1 MGFGDFDFLVGAWR
15 ITNERLRERL
25 KGSTDW
31 EIFAAT
37 SRVEKVM
44 PLPGTPLPPATPQRS
59 PTFDRATGTIDSL
72 REPVA
77 HPDGTYGG
85 NLDQMFIPDKGFT
98 AMTLRLYDPA
108 TELWSIYWSDTKS
121 HRLFPPTIGRFDN
134 GRGVFFGDDVE
145 GGVPVKVR
153 FDWTAG
159 DSPVWEQS
167 MSADG
172 GATWEKNWVM
182 RFERLISPL
191 EGEKAISR
199 P

>member
-31 EIFAAT
+31 EAFAAT

-44 PLPGTPLPPATPQRS
+44 RDPQ
-59 PTFDRATGTIDSL
+59 G
-72 REPVA
+72 V
-77 HPDGTYGG
+77 YGG

-98 AMTLRLYDPA
+98 GMTLRLYDPA
-108 TELWSIYWSDTKS
+108 TELWSIYWSDSKS
-121 HRLFPPTIGRFDN
+121 HRLFPPTVGRFDN
-134 GRGVFFGDDVE
+134 GHGVFFGDDVE
-145 GGVPVKVR
+145 GGAPVKVR